1 MKKIIII
8 FTGILLCISKVN
20 ADEIFAPSS
29 KSAILIEASTGEVLY
44 EKNAN
49 EKLKPASMT
58 KMMTLLLTFE
68 AIERGDLKLTD
79 EVIVSINASGMGG
92 SQILLETGEK
102 MTVDNLIKG
111 VAIASGND
119 AAVALAEKI
128 GGTEDYFVELM
139 NKRATELG
147 LKNTHFQN
155 AHGIDAE
162 NHYSTAYDM
171 ALLGRAIIRDLPDEY
186 PIYSQKEFTF
196 NGIKQYNRNRL
207 LWDNSMKVDGIK
219 TGHLSQVG
227 YNLVTS
233 AVNDN
238 MRLVAAV
245 IGAKSEKLRAN
256 YNKALLTYGFRYFQL
271 YTPVQANKPLLK
283 REVRMGKQSQVD
295 LVIAKDLNLLI
306 PRGRQNDLKLSYRLK
321 RSTFIAPLKKGDE
334 LGVIDVKLDDKV
346 INSVPLV
353 SAQDIEEGGFFG
365 RMWDK
370 ICLFFSSNDEEVSE
384 QK

>member
-29 KSAILIEASTGEVLY
+29 KSTILIEASTGEVLY

-171 ALLGRAIIRDLPDEY
+171 SVIARELLKHEKITDYTKIYEMYLRENTNRKVWLVNTNKLVRFYDYIDGLKTGYTRGAGYCITLTGMKNGMRLIAVTMDEPSIESRNRETLGLIDYGFAQYELETLLSKESIIATKTIAKSIQRKVDVVPLEDIKVLNKKMQNKKTVTYKININNIEAPVNKGNVVGNITLIENDKETRTIPLTVKESIKKANIFELYLRNMKELLLGQI
-186 PIYSQKEFTF
+186 
-196 NGIKQYNRNRL
+196 
-207 LWDNSMKVDGIK
+207 
-219 TGHLSQVG
+219 
-227 YNLVTS
+227 
-233 AVNDN
+233 
-238 MRLVAAV
+238 
-245 IGAKSEKLRAN
+245 
-256 YNKALLTYGFRYFQL
+256 
-271 YTPVQANKPLLK
+271 
-283 REVRMGKQSQVD
+283 
-295 LVIAKDLNLLI
+295 
-306 PRGRQNDLKLSYRLK
+306 
-321 RSTFIAPLKKGDE
+321 
-334 LGVIDVKLDDKV
+334 
-346 INSVPLV
+346 
-353 SAQDIEEGGFFG
+353 
-365 RMWDK
+365 
-370 ICLFFSSNDEEVSE
+370 
-384 QK
+384 

>member
-1 MKKIIII
+1 MKKIIIL

-171 ALLGRAIIRDLPDEY
+171 SVIARELLKHEKITDYTKIYEMYLRENTNRKVWLVNTNKLVRFYDYIDGLKTGYTRGAGYCITLTGMKNGMRLIAVTMDEPSIESRNRETLGLIDYGFAQYELETLLSKESIIATKTIAKSIQRKVDVVPLEDIKVLNKKMQNKKTVTYKININNIEAPVNKGNVVGNITLIENDKETRTIPLTVKESIKKANIFELYLRNMKELLLGQI
-186 PIYSQKEFTF
+186 
-196 NGIKQYNRNRL
+196 
-207 LWDNSMKVDGIK
+207 
-219 TGHLSQVG
+219 
-227 YNLVTS
+227 
-233 AVNDN
+233 
-238 MRLVAAV
+238 
-245 IGAKSEKLRAN
+245 
-256 YNKALLTYGFRYFQL
+256 
-271 YTPVQANKPLLK
+271 
-283 REVRMGKQSQVD
+283 
-295 LVIAKDLNLLI
+295 
-306 PRGRQNDLKLSYRLK
+306 
-321 RSTFIAPLKKGDE
+321 
-334 LGVIDVKLDDKV
+334 
-346 INSVPLV
+346 
-353 SAQDIEEGGFFG
+353 
-365 RMWDK
+365 
-370 ICLFFSSNDEEVSE
+370 
-384 QK
+384 

>member
-162 NHYSTAYDM
+162 NHYSTAYDISVIARELLKHEKITDYTKIYEM
-171 ALLGRAIIRDLPDEY
+171 YLRENTNRKVWLVNTNKLVRFYDYIDGLKTGYTRGAGYCITLTGMKNGMRLIAVTMDEPSIESRNRETLGLIDYGFAQYELETLLSKESIIATKTIAKSIQRKVDVVPLEDIKVLNKKMQNKKTVTYKIDINNIEAPVNKGNVVGSITLIENDKETRTIPLTVKESIKKANIFELYLRNMKELLLGQI
-186 PIYSQKEFTF
+186 
-196 NGIKQYNRNRL
+196 
-207 LWDNSMKVDGIK
+207 
-219 TGHLSQVG
+219 
-227 YNLVTS
+227 
-233 AVNDN
+233 
-238 MRLVAAV
+238 
-245 IGAKSEKLRAN
+245 
-256 YNKALLTYGFRYFQL
+256 
-271 YTPVQANKPLLK
+271 
-283 REVRMGKQSQVD
+283 
-295 LVIAKDLNLLI
+295 
-306 PRGRQNDLKLSYRLK
+306 
-321 RSTFIAPLKKGDE
+321 
-334 LGVIDVKLDDKV
+334 
-346 INSVPLV
+346 
-353 SAQDIEEGGFFG
+353 
-365 RMWDK
+365 
-370 ICLFFSSNDEEVSE
+370 
-384 QK
+384 

>member
-1 MKKIIII
+1 MKKIIIL

-171 ALLGRAIIRDLPDEY
+171 SVIARELLKHEKITDYTKIYEMYLRENTNRKVWLVNTNKLVRFYDYIDGLKTGYTRGAGYCITLTGMKNGMRLIAVTMDEPSIESRNRETLGLIDYGFAQYELETLLSKESIIATKTIAKSIQRKVDIVPLEDIKVLNKKMQNKKTVTYKIDINNIEAPVNKGNVVGSITLIENDKETRTIPLTVKESIKKANIFELYLRNMKELLLGQI
-186 PIYSQKEFTF
+186 
-196 NGIKQYNRNRL
+196 
-207 LWDNSMKVDGIK
+207 
-219 TGHLSQVG
+219 
-227 YNLVTS
+227 
-233 AVNDN
+233 
-238 MRLVAAV
+238 
-245 IGAKSEKLRAN
+245 
-256 YNKALLTYGFRYFQL
+256 
-271 YTPVQANKPLLK
+271 
-283 REVRMGKQSQVD
+283 
-295 LVIAKDLNLLI
+295 
-306 PRGRQNDLKLSYRLK
+306 
-321 RSTFIAPLKKGDE
+321 
-334 LGVIDVKLDDKV
+334 
-346 INSVPLV
+346 
-353 SAQDIEEGGFFG
+353 
-365 RMWDK
+365 
-370 ICLFFSSNDEEVSE
+370 
-384 QK
+384 

>member
-1 MKKIIII
+1 M
-8 FTGILLCISKVN
+8 CISKVN

-171 ALLGRAIIRDLPDEY
+171 SVIARELLKHEKITDYTKIYEMYLRENTNRKVWLVNTNKLVRFYDYIDGLKTGYTRGAGYCITLTGMKNGMRLIAVTMDEPSIESRNRETLGLIDYGFAQYELETLLSKESIIATKTIAKSIQRKVDVVPLEDIKVLNKKMQNKKTVTYKIDINNIEAPVNKGNVVGSITLIENDKETRTIPLTVKESIKKANIFELYLRNMKELLLGQI
-186 PIYSQKEFTF
+186 
-196 NGIKQYNRNRL
+196 
-207 LWDNSMKVDGIK
+207 
-219 TGHLSQVG
+219 
-227 YNLVTS
+227 
-233 AVNDN
+233 
-238 MRLVAAV
+238 
-245 IGAKSEKLRAN
+245 
-256 YNKALLTYGFRYFQL
+256 
-271 YTPVQANKPLLK
+271 
-283 REVRMGKQSQVD
+283 
-295 LVIAKDLNLLI
+295 
-306 PRGRQNDLKLSYRLK
+306 
-321 RSTFIAPLKKGDE
+321 
-334 LGVIDVKLDDKV
+334 
-346 INSVPLV
+346 
-353 SAQDIEEGGFFG
+353 
-365 RMWDK
+365 
-370 ICLFFSSNDEEVSE
+370 
-384 QK
+384 

>member
-171 ALLGRAIIRDLPDEY
+171 SVIARELLKHEKITDYTKIYEMYLRENTNRKVWLVNTNKLVRFYDYIDGLKTGYTRGAGYCITLTGMKNGMRLIAVTMDEPSIESRNRETLGLIDYGFAQYELETLLSKESIIATKTIAKSIQRKVDVVPLEDIKVLNKKMQNKKTVTYKININNIEAPVNKGNVVGSITLIENDKETRTIPLTVKESIKKANIFELYLRNMKELLLGQI
-186 PIYSQKEFTF
+186 
-196 NGIKQYNRNRL
+196 
-207 LWDNSMKVDGIK
+207 
-219 TGHLSQVG
+219 
-227 YNLVTS
+227 
-233 AVNDN
+233 
-238 MRLVAAV
+238 
-245 IGAKSEKLRAN
+245 
-256 YNKALLTYGFRYFQL
+256 
-271 YTPVQANKPLLK
+271 
-283 REVRMGKQSQVD
+283 
-295 LVIAKDLNLLI
+295 
-306 PRGRQNDLKLSYRLK
+306 
-321 RSTFIAPLKKGDE
+321 
-334 LGVIDVKLDDKV
+334 
-346 INSVPLV
+346 
-353 SAQDIEEGGFFG
+353 
-365 RMWDK
+365 
-370 ICLFFSSNDEEVSE
+370 
-384 QK
+384 